1 MASPTKKGIRVDME
15 RVQTIYKLFDEAL
28 KKAKIQLSFYELALA
43 EYMLLRNF
51 EMYQRMMKAQS
62 KEVK

>member
-1 MASPTKKGIRVDME
+1 MSVPVKKGIRVDME
-15 RVQTIYKLFDEAL
+15 RVQTIYKLFDTAL
-28 KKAKIQLSFYELALA
+28 KTVKIQLSFYELALA

-51 EMYQRMMKAQS
+51 EMYQKMMKMRL

>member
-1 MASPTKKGIRVDME
+1 MNASTKKGIRVDME

-51 EMYQRMMKAQS
+51 EMYQRMMKAQH